1 MNVSSNTGI
10 QIKCHAKINLSLDVT
25 GMIQHQNRNYHTLDS
40 IFQLVSVYDILSLS
54 VVDLETEI
62 EEDSRKLLEEF
73 WGDHKIF
80 LFCDTPGIP
89 CDERNLAYK
98 AAALFLQHSGKK
110 AWVKIRLEK
119 HIPSGAGM
127 GGGSADAAGVLYG
140 LNQLLHTGYT
150 NQELRELGVQLGADV
165 PFFLLGGTAFAQGI
179 GEKLIGL
186 KPWNGLPL
194 VILKGKQSI
203 STPEAY
209 RAIDALVNPVHPDT
223 ENMLKAIA
231 VQDQGLLCRSCGNLF
246 ESAISCEDVNRA
258 KRELLS
264 HGAEC
269 AIMTGSGSA
278 VFGIFK
284 NQKLANTCAELLKS
298 ESGFEFVQACQTQEL
313 NFEKLKQPGGV

>member
-1 MNVSSNTGI
+1 MQM

-25 GMIQHQNRNYHTLDS
+25 GIIRHQNRNYHTLDS
-40 IFQLVSVYDILSLS
+40 IFQLVSVYDIVSLS
-54 VVDLETEI
+54 VADLETE
-62 EEDSRKLLEEF
+62 ENEDARELMKEF

-110 AWVKIRLEK
+110 ALVKIHLEK

-140 LNQLLHTGYT
+140 LNQLFHTGYS
-150 NQELRELGVQLGADV
+150 NEQLRELGVQLGADV
-165 PFFLLGGTAFAQGI
+165 PFFLMGGTAFAQGI
-179 GEKLIGL
+179 GEKLTGL
-186 KPWNGLPL
+186 RPWNHLPL
-194 VILKGKQSI
+194 VIVKGRQSI

-209 RAIDALVNPVHPDT
+209 RAIDALVNLVHPDT
-223 ENMLKAIA
+223 ESMLKAIA
-231 VQDQGLLCRSCGNLF
+231 TQDQALLCRSCGNLF
-246 ESAISCEDVNRA
+246 ESAISCEDVTRA
-258 KRELLS
+258 KQELLT

-269 AIMTGSGSA
+269 AVMTGSGSA

-284 NQKLANTCAELLKS
+284 NQESANTCAELLKS
-298 ESGFEFVQACQTQEL
+298 ESRFDFVQACQTQEI
-313 NFEKLKQPGGV
+313 NFEKSEKLGGV